1 MKVLVG
7 CEFSGT
13 VRDAFLARGHN
24 AWSCDL
30 LPASGRHICGDVL
43 DVLDFGWD
51 LAIFHPPCDHLAVS
65 GARWF
70 KQKREDG
77 RQQQGINFFMKL
89 INAPIDKIAVE
100 NPIGIMSSIYRK
112 PSQILQP
119 WQYGHKE
126 TKSTCLWLKNLPNLK
141 PTNIV
146 GPPPKNMTQEEKRQ
160 WNRIHYMPPSHDRGL
175 QRSIF
180 YTGFAEAMAEQWG

>member
-1 MKVLVG
+1 MTHFWREVTTHGVVI
-7 CEFSGT
+7 CFRQVDDISAGT
-13 VRDAFLARGHN
+13 FWMCWTSAGIWLSSIRHATTWLFL
-24 AWSCDL
+24 
-30 LPASGRHICGDVL
+30 
-43 DVLDFGWD
+43 
-51 LAIFHPPCDHLAVS
+51 
-65 GARWF
+65 F

-126 TKSTCLWLKNLPNLK
+126 TKATCLWLKNLPKLK

-146 GPPPKNMTQEEKRQ
+146 GPPPKSMTHEEKRQ
-160 WNRIHYMPPSHDRGL
+160 WNRIHYMPPSQDRGL